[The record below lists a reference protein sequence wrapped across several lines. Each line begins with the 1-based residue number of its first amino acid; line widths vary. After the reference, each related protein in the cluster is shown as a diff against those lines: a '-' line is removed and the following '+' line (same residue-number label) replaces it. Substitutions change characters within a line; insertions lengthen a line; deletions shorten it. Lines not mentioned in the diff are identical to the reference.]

1 MMMMKNSNNNK
12 KRSREEIDS
21 SSWAFEVDYNDHF
34 ETPKKAYEDLLPF
47 LSAIS
52 KHCTA
57 APKNLNDLIVYDPYY
72 CKGSVVSLKLL
83 VVNSLYYFH

>member
-1 MMMMKNSNNNK
+1 MIKTNK
-12 KRSREEIDS
+12 KRSREENDS

-52 KHCTA
+52 KQCTA
-57 APKNLNDLIVYDPYY
+57 APKNLKELIVYDPYY
-72 CKGSVVSLKLL
+72 CKGTVVSLNLW
-83 VVNSLYYFH
+83 V